1 MSRRSAAGRVVAGL
15 LAAGL
20 LAGGLLAGGL
30 LAAAPV
36 RAAGGPSEPPKPIE
50 PLPVAPRGLPVEL
63 ARTLQL
69 LQDRIA
75 RGSTQAHLAQ
85 RQLLGHIEQRLLAL
99 EPEAWAAPENV
110 RAAVTFALSGGGPAL
125 PRRMLE
131 AGKLPEGDAP
141 LVLGALAYLE
151 GREREARTA
160 FARKDDLDSRLTK
173 QYERIRAIEAQK
185 ADIEGLRERVAGNAA
200 AVEAARKEAAAAAEL
215 VKRETGALELLRER
229 VAGVEAVRKEVA
241 GLEAVRERLAGLAA
255 DLKAAREEA
264 AAVRRETENNKA
276 ADAERKAFRDAQA
289 KQFEDALKDLQK
301 AVGDC
306 REKLARLEG
315 AGGGASLV
323 GPPAPK
329 VKAPPAEV
337 KPAAGSAGPGAGK
350 VGPAGGPGG
359 GGKPGPDDDDN

>member
-1 MSRRSAAGRVVAGL
+1 MLGKRGSGQDDGPEPDGTPVVAETLRAVAAAHQRDTAPPKDEEKMSLFWRVFGGTIL
-15 LAAGL
+15 SIAALVAVTLYNNLQSGITELRAELSREREANAGL
-20 LAGGLLAGGL
+20 AKKDDL
-30 LAAAPV
+30 
-36 RAAGGPSEPPKPIE
+36 
-50 PLPVAPRGLPVEL
+50 
-63 ARTLQL
+63 
-69 LQDRIA
+69 D
-75 RGSTQAHLAQ
+75 
-85 RQLLGHIEQRLLAL
+85 
-99 EPEAWAAPENV
+99 
-110 RAAVTFALSGGGPAL
+110 
-125 PRRMLE
+125 
-131 AGKLPEGDAP
+131 
-141 LVLGALAYLE
+141 
-151 GREREARTA
+151 REREARTA